1 MPASIA
7 KAGTK
12 NRPRKTNKWPF
23 PGMILRILLAA
34 FLLLAPSGRP
44 AAAQT
49 GLEIQFDRAQ
59 VVFPDE
65 IRFEFSFK
73 LSEDVE
79 RVSLLY
85 ATNARTCQNAA
96 ARQSVDF
103 EPDGDWTLAEW
114 KWDLHNV
121 GSLPPGARLTWNWEI
136 TVASGQRYTTPEQEI
151 SIEDPRYTWNRTS
164 YGGIS
169 VYWTDGASAF
179 GQRLLELSVQS
190 LARLSREMGI
200 DAPENVR
207 LMVYPGAEAVQ
218 DAGINLPDWT
228 GGFAVPEYSTVMLG
242 IHPDELAWAET
253 IIPHELAHLV
263 SDQRIFNCKG
273 ADMPT
278 WLSEGI
284 SVAAEGPQVAEE
296 RQLVITALENDN
308 LPELRSLSNG
318 FAANSQRANLSYAQ
332 SGMVVRYILET
343 AGGLDRLLQSIQD
356 GQSIDR
362 ALESS
367 LGLDTEG
374 LDAAWRESLGFAAA
388 DGTAQ
393 PVVTRTPRPKGTAI
407 PTLVLWTQAA
417 EAATV
422 TPGLSATTAPTD
434 AVFTPSPTLPE
445 SIPQPA
451 RGAAIWPFLAIA
463 AALTAAAILFAARR
477 TSRR

>member
-1 MPASIA
+1 M
-7 KAGTK
+7 
-12 NRPRKTNKWPF
+12 
-23 PGMILRILLAA
+23 
-34 FLLLAPSGRP
+34 
-44 AAAQT
+44 
-49 GLEIQFDRAQ
+49 
-59 VVFPDE
+59 
-65 IRFEFSFK
+65 
-73 LSEDVE
+73 
-79 RVSLLY
+79 
-85 ATNARTCQNAA
+85 
-96 ARQSVDF
+96 
-103 EPDGDWTLAEW
+103 
-114 KWDLHNV
+114 
-121 GSLPPGARLTWNWEI
+121 
-136 TVASGQRYTTPEQEI
+136 
-151 SIEDPRYTWNRTS
+151 
-164 YGGIS
+164 
-169 VYWTDGASAF
+169 
-179 GQRLLELSVQS
+179 
-190 LARLSREMGI
+190 
-200 DAPENVR
+200 
-207 LMVYPGAEAVQ
+207 
-218 DAGINLPDWT
+218 
-228 GGFAVPEYSTVMLG
+228 
-242 IHPDELAWAET
+242 
-253 IIPHELAHLV
+253 
-263 SDQRIFNCKG
+263 
-273 ADMPT
+273 
-278 WLSEGI
+278 
-284 SVAAEGPQVAEE
+284 
-296 RQLVITALENDN
+296 ENDN